1 MIAPCQTIGPLGE
14 PVWIATSW
22 GIPASLLVN
31 VIWNGAPAGAVR
43 SVLSNA
49 MPDAVSSRTVPD
61 AAPEAAG
68 EPARAP
74 EGAALAPGAPLPA
87 GAALAAASAALGAA
101 GAADLNASFQQAG
114 TGVAPAGRTY
124 VGSRQPVSV
133 TVFPVT
139 GSTPWNCTV
148 DGAVMKAI
156 SSWMLR

>member
-1 MIAPCQTIGPLGE
+1 MIAPCQTIGPVGE
-14 PVWIATSW
+14 PVWIATLC

-31 VIWNGAPAGAVR
+31 VIWNATPAGAVR
-43 SVLSNA
+43 SVLSKA
-49 MPDAVSSRTVPD
+49 MPEAVSSRTVAD

-68 EPARAP
+68 DAP
-74 EGAALAPGAPLPA
+74 GAPDGAALAPGAALPA
-87 GAALAAASAALGAA
+87 GAALAAAL
-101 GAADLNASFQQAG
+101 GAADLNTSFQQAG

>member
-1 MIAPCQTIGPLGE
+1 MLDAASWSTVSAAP
-14 PVWIATSW
+14 
-22 GIPASLLVN
+22 
-31 VIWNGAPAGAVR
+31 
-43 SVLSNA
+43 
-49 MPDAVSSRTVPD
+49 PD
-61 AAPEAAG
+61 AAGEAPG
-68 EPARAP
+68 TPD
-74 EGAALAPGAPLPA
+74 GAALAPGAPLPA
-87 GAALAAASAALGAA
+87 GAALAAALGAA